1 MAEETLKQKLNK
13 QLALLK
19 DDRQT
24 FESHWKDLSDFIS
37 PRTSRFLTSEANRN
51 ERRNTKIVDPT
62 ATLGERTLASG
73 MMSGITSPA
82 RPWFK
87 LALPDPQM
95 MDFGPV
101 KQWLE
106 IVQNRM
112 NDMFNKSNLYQSLP
126 IVYAQLGTYGTAAMA
141 VLEDDEDIIRTYPFP
156 IGSYYISNSSRL
168 SVDTVFREFRM
179 TTRQLVE
186 QFGLDACSDTVK
198 GQWQTQNT
206 EQWHD
211 VIHAI
216 YPNVNRQTGKLDAKN
231 KRFKS
236 VYFEAAGTEDKVLRE
251 SGYDEHPVLAP
262 RWEVNGEDAY
272 ASNCPG
278 MTALG
283 QVKALQLQGKRRDQL
298 IDKTTNP
305 PMVGPTSLKQQ
316 RVSQLPGA
324 ITYVDQ
330 MTGQEGLRP
339 LYQVNPQTN
348 ELMAAIQDTR
358 EIIRSAYFVDLFL
371 MLQNINTRSMPV
383 EAVNEL
389 REEKLLMLGPVLER
403 LNDEFL
409 DPLIDRAFSIM
420 SRKGMLPEAPE
431 VMQGMP
437 LRIEY
442 ISVMAQAQKSIGV
455 SSIERFVGFV
465 GQVAQAKPEALD
477 KIDIDQ
483 LIDTY
488 GDSVGVTPTVIVPDE
503 MVAQIRQQRAQQV
516 QQAQQMQM
524 AQMAVQSAKDLS
536 QADMSGQNALTAAA
550 GGMPQ

>member
-1 MAEETLKQKLNK
+1 MANETLKQKLNK
-13 QLALLK
+13 QLELLK
-19 DDRQT
+19 QERT
-24 FESHWKDLSDFIS
+24 SFESHWIDLSDYIS
-37 PRTSRFLTSEANRN
+37 PRSSRFLVSDANRDN
-51 ERRNTKIVDPT
+51 RRNTKIVDPT
-62 ATLGERTLASG
+62 CTLAERTLASG

-82 RPWFK
+82 RPWFR
-87 LALPDPQM
+87 LALPDPAM

-101 KQWLE
+101 KMWLE
-106 IVQNRM
+106 TVQNRM

-186 QFGLDACSDTVK
+186 QFGLDAVSETVK
-198 GQWQTQNT
+198 SQWNTGNT
-206 EQWHD
+206 EGWHD

-216 YPNVNRQTGKLDAKN
+216 YPNMNRATGKLNAKN

-236 VYFEAAGTEDKVLRE
+236 VYFEKGGEDKVLRE

-272 ASNCPG
+272 ATNCPG

-283 QVKALQLQGKRRDQL
+283 QVKALQLEQKRKSQL
-298 IDKTTNP
+298 IDKATNP
-305 PMVGPTSLKQQ
+305 PMIGPSSLKTQ
-316 RVSQLPGA
+316 RVSLLPGA

-330 MTGQEGLRP
+330 ITGQDGLRP
-339 LYQVNPQTN
+339 AYLVNPNTGDLLN
-348 ELMAAIQDTR
+348 DIQDTR

-420 SRKGMLPEAPE
+420 TRKGMLPPAPE

-442 ISVMAQAQKSIGV
+442 ISVMAQAQKAIGV

-465 GQVAQAKPEALD
+465 GNVAQAKPEALD
-477 KIDIDQ
+477 KLDVDQ

-488 GDSVGVTPTVIVPDE
+488 ADSVGVSPTVVVPDE
-503 MVAQIRQQRAQQV
+503 KVQQIRQQRAEQQ
-516 QQAQQMQM
+516 QQAQQMAM
-524 AQMAVQSAKDLS
+524 AQAAIAGAKDLS
-536 QADMSGQNALTAAA
+536 QAKLDQPSALTAIA
-550 GGMPQ
+550 GGAQQ

>member
-1 MAEETLKQKLNK
+1 MAEETLKQRLNK
-13 QLALLK
+13 QLGLLK
-19 DDRQT
+19 QERT
-24 FESHWKDLSDFIS
+24 SFETHWRDLSDFIS
-37 PRTSRFLTSEANRN
+37 PRSSRFLVSDANRN
-51 ERRNTKIVDPT
+51 DRRNTKSVDPT
-62 ATLGERTLASG
+62 ATLAERTLSSG

-95 MDFGPV
+95 MDYGPV

-156 IGSYYISNSSRL
+156 IGSYYVSNSARL

-186 QFGLDACSDTVK
+186 QFGLDNVSLTVK
-198 GQWQTQNT
+198 GQWESQNT
-206 EQWHD
+206 ESWHD

-216 YPNVNRQTGKLDAKN
+216 YPNVNRSTGKLDAKN

-236 VYFEAAGTEDKVLRE
+236 VYYEVAGDDKVLRE
-251 SGYDEHPVLAP
+251 SGFDEHPVLAP

-272 ASNCPG
+272 ATNCPG

-298 IDKTTNP
+298 IDKFTNP
-305 PMVGPTSLKQQ
+305 PLVGPSSLKSQ
-316 RVSQLPGA
+316 RASQLPGA

-330 MTGQEGLRP
+330 LTGQEGLRP
-339 LYQVNPQTN
+339 LYQVDPKTN

-358 EIIRSAYFVDLFL
+358 EIIRSSYFVDLFL

-420 SRKGMLPEAPE
+420 VRKGMLPPAPE

-455 SSIERFVGFV
+455 SAIERFVGFV
-465 GQVAQAKPEALD
+465 GQVAQAKPEVLD
-477 KIDIDQ
+477 KLDTDQ
-483 LIDTY
+483 LVDSY
-488 GDSVGVTPTVIVPDE
+488 ADSVGVSPTVVVPDE
-503 MVAQIRQQRAQQV
+503 VVAQIRQQRAEQAQM
-516 QQAQQMQM
+516 AQQMQM
-524 AQMAVQSAKDLS
+524 AQMAVQGAKDLS
-536 QADMSGQNALTAAA
+536 QTSTEGQNALTAMA
-550 GGMPQ
+550 GGAQQ

>member
-1 MAEETLKQKLNK
+1 MAEETLKQRLNK
-13 QLALLK
+13 QLGLLK
-19 DDRQT
+19 QERT
-24 FESHWKDLSDFIS
+24 SFESHWRDLSDFIS
-37 PRTSRFLTSEANRN
+37 PRSSRFLVSDANRDD
-51 ERRNTKIVDPT
+51 RRNTKSVDPT
-62 ATLGERTLASG
+62 ATLAERTLSSG

-95 MDFGPV
+95 MDYGPV

-156 IGSYYISNSSRL
+156 IGSYYVSNSARL

-179 TTRQLVE
+179 TTRQLVD
-186 QFGLDACSDTVK
+186 QFGLENVSLTVK
-198 GQWQTQNT
+198 GQWESQNT
-206 EQWHD
+206 ESWHD

-216 YPNVNRQTGKLDAKN
+216 YPNVNRTTGKMDAKN

-236 VYFEAAGTEDKVLRE
+236 VYFEAAGDDKVLRE

-272 ASNCPG
+272 ATNCPG

-298 IDKTTNP
+298 IDKFTNP
-305 PMVGPTSLKQQ
+305 PLVGPSSLKTQ
-316 RVSQLPGA
+316 RASQLPGS

-330 MTGQEGLRP
+330 ITGQEGLRP
-339 LYQVNPQTN
+339 LYQVDPKTN

-358 EIIRSAYFVDLFL
+358 DIIRSSYFVDLFL

-420 SRKGMLPEAPE
+420 VRKGMLPPAPE

-455 SSIERFVGFV
+455 SAIERFVGFV
-465 GQVAQAKPEALD
+465 GQVAQAKPEVLD
-477 KIDIDQ
+477 KLDTDQ
-483 LIDTY
+483 LVDSY
-488 GDSVGVTPTVIVPDE
+488 ADSVGVSPTVVVPDE
-503 MVAQIRQQRAQQV
+503 VVAQIRQQRAQQA
-516 QQAQQMQM
+516 QMAQQMQM
-524 AQMAVQSAKDLS
+524 AQMAVQGAKDLS
-536 QADMSGQNALTAAA
+536 QTSTEGQNALTAMA
-550 GGMPQ
+550 GGAQQ

>member
-1 MAEETLKQKLNK
+1 MVNETLKQKLNK
-13 QLALLK
+13 QLGLLK
-19 DDRQT
+19 QERT
-24 FESHWKDLSDFIS
+24 SFESHWIDLSDYIS
-37 PRTSRFLTSEANRN
+37 PRSSRFLVSDANRDN
-51 ERRNTKIVDPT
+51 RRNTKIVDPT
-62 ATLGERTLASG
+62 CTLAERTLASG

-82 RPWFK
+82 RPWFR
-87 LALPDPQM
+87 LALPDPAM

-101 KQWLE
+101 KMWLE
-106 IVQNRM
+106 TVQNRM

-156 IGSYYISNSSRL
+156 IGSYYISNSARL

-186 QFGLDACSDTVK
+186 QFGLDNVSETVK
-198 GQWQTQNT
+198 SQWNTQNT
-206 EQWHD
+206 EAWHD

-216 YPNVNRQTGKLDAKN
+216 YPNLNRDTGKLDAKN

-236 VYFEAAGTEDKVLRE
+236 VYFENGGEDKVLRE

-272 ASNCPG
+272 ATNCPG

-283 QVKALQLQGKRRDQL
+283 QVKALQLEQKRKSQL
-298 IDKTTNP
+298 IDKATNP
-305 PMVGPTSLKQQ
+305 PMIGPSSLKTQ
-316 RVSQLPGA
+316 RVSLLPGA

-330 MTGQEGLRP
+330 ITGQEGLRP
-339 LYQVNPQTN
+339 AYQVNPNTSDLLN
-348 ELMAAIQDTR
+348 DIQDTR

-420 SRKGMLPEAPE
+420 TRKGMLPPAPE

-442 ISVMAQAQKSIGV
+442 ISVMAQAQKAIGV

-465 GQVAQAKPEALD
+465 GNVAQAKPEALD
-477 KIDIDQ
+477 KLDVDQ

-488 GDSVGVTPTVIVPDE
+488 ADSVGVSPTVVVPDE
-503 MVAQIRQQRAQQV
+503 KVQQIRQQRAEQQ
-516 QQAQQMQM
+516 QQAQQMAM
-524 AQMAVQSAKDLS
+524 AQAAVAGAKDLS
-536 QADMSGQNALTAAA
+536 QAKLDQPNALTAIA
-550 GGMPQ
+550 GGAQ

>member
-1 MAEETLKQKLNK
+1 MAEETLKQRLNK
-13 QLALLK
+13 QLGLLK
-19 DDRQT
+19 QERT
-24 FESHWKDLSDFIS
+24 SFETHWRDLSDFIS
-37 PRTSRFLTSEANRN
+37 PRSSRFLVSESNRN
-51 ERRNTKIVDPT
+51 DRRNTKSVDPT
-62 ATLGERTLASG
+62 ATLAERTLSSG

-95 MDFGPV
+95 MDYGPV

-156 IGSYYISNSSRL
+156 IGSYYVSNSARL

-186 QFGLDACSDTVK
+186 QFGLDNVSLTVK
-198 GQWQTQNT
+198 GQWESQNT
-206 EQWHD
+206 ESWHD

-216 YPNVNRQTGKLDAKN
+216 YPNVNRSTGKLDAKN

-236 VYFEAAGTEDKVLRE
+236 VYYEVAGDDKVLRE
-251 SGYDEHPVLAP
+251 SGFDEHPVLAP

-272 ASNCPG
+272 ATNCPG

-298 IDKTTNP
+298 IDKFTNP
-305 PMVGPTSLKQQ
+305 PLVGPSSLKTQ
-316 RVSQLPGA
+316 RASQLPGS

-330 MTGQEGLRP
+330 ITGQEGLRP
-339 LYQVNPQTN
+339 LYQVDPKTN

-358 EIIRSAYFVDLFL
+358 EIIRSSYFVDLFL

-420 SRKGMLPEAPE
+420 VRKGMLPPAPE

-455 SSIERFVGFV
+455 SAIERFVGFV
-465 GQVAQAKPEALD
+465 GQVAQAKPEVLD
-477 KIDIDQ
+477 KLDTDQ
-483 LIDTY
+483 LVDSY
-488 GDSVGVTPTVIVPDE
+488 ADSVGVSPTVVVPDE
-503 MVAQIRQQRAQQV
+503 VVAQIRQQRAEQAQM
-516 QQAQQMQM
+516 AQQMQM
-524 AQMAVQSAKDLS
+524 AQMAVQGAKDLS
-536 QADMSGQNALTAAA
+536 QTSTEGQNALTAMA
-550 GGMPQ
+550 GGAQQ